1 MQNQVIFWRQQL
13 SLSSSTKPALI
24 MTASIAIITQTELL
38 QLALDADKN
47 NNRGVALSYLKEAVS
62 RPDATAAA
70 HFMLGAEYAQI
81 QMYDRAI
88 AEMESALKVDPSL
101 SLARIQL
108 GLLLLGAGAVAQA
121 VAQLTPLAA
130 LPETNP
136 LHCFGRGLLSLAH
149 EDFNTAMG
157 FLIQGIS
164 INTSNAPLNTDMQ
177 RLIDDISKLPPEVL
191 HPKTGQD
198 ALPSD
203 PSARHIFLSAY
214 TGNRTH

>member
-1 MQNQVIFWRQQL
+1 
-13 SLSSSTKPALI
+13 
-24 MTASIAIITQTELL
+24 MTASIAIINQAELL

-70 HFMLGAEYAQI
+70 HYLLGAEYAQI

-88 AEMESALKVDPSL
+88 IEMETALQADPSL

-108 GLLLLGAGAVAQA
+108 GLLLLGAGAVTQA
-121 VAQLTPLAA
+121 VSHLTPLVA
-130 LPETNP
+130 LPESTP
-136 LHCFGRGLLSLAH
+136 LHCFGRGLLSLAR
-149 EDFNTAMG
+149 EDFNDAMS
-157 FLIQGIS
+157 FLNQGIS
-164 INTSNAPLNTDMQ
+164 INTDNAPLNTDMQ
-177 RLIDDISKLPPEVL
+177 RLIDDIAKLPPEVL
-191 HPKTGQD
+191 NRKKDKD
-198 ALPSD
+198 ALPLD